1 MKDASVET
9 LRADNSD
16 PRRAM
21 LTGFGIFEDFS
32 GSEFER
38 TGCAETFVAA
48 LKGFKLR
55 ETSRFSVE
63 TG

>member
-1 MKDASVET
+1 
-9 LRADNSD
+9 
-16 PRRAM
+16 M
-21 LTGFGIFEDFS
+21 LTGFDIFEDFS

-38 TGCAETFVAA
+38 TGCAETFVAE